1 MGFNEARE
9 LFSGHYLLLAF
20 LASLG
25 AIQLAAARASLRGLW
40 IAGSRSAVRWL
51 GIGLLTAG
59 IVLYYLMPLWIPGPW
74 GTIDSAVSSR
84 PWTVAEIEDLSAA
97 RNVNDT
103 RGGLSGN
110 TQAILLLAGFS
121 IAFAT
126 SAGAGALVTRTRRR
140 RDEAR
145 SARSGIGA
153 LVNGNIADASVVSW
167 QLVRGEP
174 RRPDWWPTERHS
186 EHRRGRP

>member
-25 AIQLAAARASLRGLW
+25 AIQLAAARASLTGLW
-40 IAGSRSAVRWL
+40 IAGSRKAVRAL
-51 GIGLLTAG
+51 GIGLLSAG
-59 IVLYYLMPLWIPGPW
+59 IGLYYLMPLWIPGPW
-74 GTIDSAVSSR
+74 GSIDSTVSSR

-126 SAGAGALVTRTRRR
+126 SATAGALVNRARRR
-140 RDEAR
+140 REEAR
-145 SARSGIGA
+145 SAPSGIAA
-153 LVNGNIADASVVSW
+153 LAHGNITDASVVAWRLLRAES
-167 QLVRGEP
+167 
-174 RRPDWWPTERHS
+174 RRPDWWARERHS
-186 EHRRGRP
+186 ENRRHLR